1 MFDTCRGSLQSPIN
15 IVTKDVKFDPSLK
28 NFQFIDYDRDYDYR
42 FYSAFNSGIYL
53 MSNFFYL

>member
-28 NFQFIDYDRDYDYR
+28 NFQFIDYDRDYDYLV
-42 FYSAFNSGIYL
+42 I
-53 MSNFFYL
+53 